1 MEKDKI
7 KRALAYAGINQTK
20 AAEALGYSQANFAM
34 KMKRESLTDQ
44 EKEKLAET
52 MGATYKCY
60 FEFEDGTKI

>member
-20 AAEALGYSQANFAM
+20 AAEVLGYSQANFSM
-34 KMKRESLTDQ
+34 KMKRETLTDQ
-44 EKEKLAET
+44 EKEKLAKT

>member
-34 KMKRESLTDQ
+34 KMKRETLTDQ
-44 EKEKLAET
+44 EKEKLAKT
-52 MGATYKCY
+52 MGAKYKSY
-60 FEFEDGTKI
+60 FEFKDGTKI